1 MSKKSEQVSFLWS
14 KLEEFEI
21 RVSNLEGE
29 KPKKNDEA
37 KTKTFAMLKIGELE
51 YRISRLEKSS
61 SALNVLG
68 GNVKNQVEKCVLAGA
83 STPASGQGSGNPDQ
97 INLTSGGITRP
108 SQCIKEIPVDMDFLE
123 NGCLSES

>member
-1 MSKKSEQVSFLWS
+1 
-14 KLEEFEI
+14 
-21 RVSNLEGE
+21 
-29 KPKKNDEA
+29 
-37 KTKTFAMLKIGELE
+37 MLKIGELE

-61 SALNVLG
+61 SASNVLG

-123 NGCLSES
+123 NGCLGKLKRRYNFLLSNLRYNINWNATSQRTSKGKATSTYSRRKH